1 MRSPKTTETI
11 DKESL
16 NPKQLLEV
24 LTALKRG
31 DLSKRMPVDQTG
43 IAGKIADLLNDII
56 DQNDRMVK
64 EFERISNEVGQEG
77 KISQRI
83 SGVSASGS
91 WGASMNSI
99 NLLIGNLVQPNT
111 EVMRVIGAVAGGD
124 LSQNMS
130 LEIEGRPLKG
140 EFLRTAK
147 IVNIMVDQLNSFA
160 SEVTRVAR
168 EVGTEGKLGG
178 QADVRGVAGTW
189 KDLTDSVNSMAS
201 NLTGQVRDI
210 AEVTKAVATG
220 DLSKKITVD
229 VKGEILELK
238 NTINTM
244 VDQLNSFASE
254 VTRVAREVGT
264 EGKLGGQADVR
275 GVAGTWKDLT
285 DSVNSMASNLTGQV
299 RNIADVTTA
308 VARGD
313 LSKKIT
319 VDVKGEILE
328 LKDTINTMVDQ
339 LNSFASEVTRV
350 AREVG
355 TEGKLGG
362 QADVRG
368 VAGTWKDLTDSV
380 NSMASNL
387 TGQVRN
393 IADVTT
399 AVATGDLS
407 KKITVD
413 VKGEIL
419 ELKDTINTMVDQLN
433 SFASEVTRVAREV
446 GTEGK
451 LGGQADVRG
460 VAGTWKDLTDSV
472 NSMASNLTGQVRN
485 IADVT
490 TAVARGDL
498 SKKITVDVKGEILEL
513 KNTINTMVDQLN
525 SFASEVTR
533 VAREV
538 GTEGELGGQAD
549 VRGVAGTWK
558 DLTDSVNSMASN
570 LTGQVRNI
578 AEVTTAVARGDL
590 SKKITVDVKGEIL
603 ELKDTI
609 NTMMDQLNS
618 FASEVTRVAREVGT
632 EGKLGGQAD
641 VRGVAGTWKDLTD
654 SVNSMASNLTGQ
666 VRNIAEV
673 TTAVARGD
681 LSKKITVDVKGEI
694 SELKNTINT
703 MVDQLNSF
711 ASEVTRVAREVGA
724 EGKLGGQADV
734 RGVAGTWKDL
744 TDSVNFMAGNL
755 TGQVRDIAEVT
766 KAVATGDLSKK
777 ITVDVK
783 GEILELKN
791 TINTMVDQLNSFAS
805 EVTRV
810 AREVGTEGKLGGQAD
825 VRGVAGTWKDLT
837 DSVNSMASN
846 LTGQVR
852 NIAEVTTAVARG
864 DLSKKITVDVKGE
877 ILELKDTINTMVD
890 QLNSFAS
897 EVTRV
902 AREVGTEG
910 KLGGQANV
918 RGVAGTWKD
927 LTDSV
932 NFMGS
937 NLTDQVR
944 NIAEVTTAVARGD
957 LSKKI
962 TVDVKGEISELKNT
976 INTMVDQLN
985 SFASEV
991 TRVAREV
998 GTEGELGGQANVQGV
1013 AGTWKDLTDSVNFM
1027 ANNLTTQV
1035 RGIAK
1040 VVTSVANGDLKKK
1053 LYLEAKGEIAE
1064 LSDTINDMIDTLGLF
1079 GDQVTTVAR
1088 EVGIEGKLGGQASV
1102 PGAAGLWRDL
1112 TDNVNQLASNLTTQV
1127 RAIAEVATAV
1137 TKGDLTRMV
1146 TVKAAGEVAALS
1158 DNINEMIRN
1167 LRETTRI
1174 NTEQDWLKTNLAKFT
1189 RLLQG
1194 QRNLVNVSKLIL
1206 SELAPLVS
1214 AQHGAFFITENTEE
1228 GSELKLLVSYAYQER
1243 KNVSNRFLPGEG
1255 MVGQCFLEKERI
1267 LVAQVPSDYIKISSA
1282 LGEAAPLNIV
1292 VLPVLFEGE
1301 VKAVVELASFS
1312 NFTPIHLS
1320 FLDQLTESIGIVL
1333 NTIAAGMRTEELLI
1347 QSQTLTEELQGR
1359 QEELTKTN
1367 ERLEEQANSLQ
1378 ASEELLKDQREELQ
1392 DKNEELEEKARQ
1404 LAKKNHEVERKNE
1417 EVEQAR
1423 HSLEE
1428 KARQLALTSR
1438 YKSEFL
1444 ANMSHE
1450 LRTPLNNMLI
1460 LSRLLYENENRK
1472 LSSKEIEYAKTIHS
1486 SGNDLLQLINDIL
1499 DLSKIESGKMS
1510 VDLDSVSIRELA
1522 EYLDRSFKESARNKD
1537 LKFHVEINPDLP
1549 PRMTTDLQRL
1559 QQILQNLLSNAFK
1572 FTHKGEVRLKID
1584 PAVSGWSEEHRI
1596 LNRAG
1601 NAIAFSVID
1610 TGIGIPPEKQSLIFE
1625 AFRQADGS
1633 TSRKYGGTGLGLS
1646 ISKEITRLLGGE
1658 LRLESKPDEGSTFT
1672 LYLPLVYIPT
1682 DESQIDQDQVKW
1694 EETEQIEMSAP
1705 FSRIF
1710 SDSYVWN
1717 KPRTSKKVIEE
1728 EIPNEFDEKILIIED
1743 DEVFG
1748 RRLMD
1753 SARTNGFKSVVA
1765 LDGKTGISVLQ
1776 DTDVQAVL
1784 LDLQLTDMD
1793 GWLILNWLKRNSRF
1807 RHIPVQVF
1815 SSEND
1820 WKRSLST
1827 GAISHFTKPVQNA
1840 SLDEAFIKIR
1850 NYLNKEQKKLLLT
1863 GLNEEQR
1870 KTLEEHLTYRDLSIL
1885 EASSGSETLETLK
1898 KENVDCICIG
1908 SHLSDM
1914 SFVDLASEMAN
1925 SGFYKVP
1932 IVLYS
1937 DSALDAIDSEKL
1949 DQLNELNIIKFAD
1962 TLQKSLDEVQIFLHE
1977 PNDVETF
1984 KEGDS
1989 GAFSGGD
1996 DELLQGHRVLIVDD
2010 DIRNIFA
2017 LTSLLEQHKM
2027 RILYA
2032 ENAREGIELLRNNS
2046 DIEIV
2051 LMDVMMPDMDGYE
2064 AMKTIRSMPEFA
2076 NLPIL
2081 ALTAKAMKGDREKC
2095 IEAGATEYITK
2106 PVSVDHLLSLLRVLL
2121 CR

>member
-1 MRSPKTTETI
+1 MADSATAELTEK
-11 DKESL
+11 DSL
-16 NPKQLLEV
+16 DLKKILEV
-24 LTALKRG
+24 LSAFKRG
-31 DLSKRMPVDQTG
+31 DLSQRMPLDCVG
-43 IAGKIADLLNDII
+43 ISGKIADVLNDIV

-83 SGVSASGS
+83 NAVAATGS
-91 WGASMNSI
+91 WAACMDSVNS
-99 NLLIGNLVQPNT
+99 LIGNLVQPNT

-147 IVNIMVDQLNSFA
+147 IV
-160 SEVTRVAR
+160 
-168 EVGTEGKLGG
+168 
-178 QADVRGVAGTW
+178 
-189 KDLTDSVNSMAS
+189 
-201 NLTGQVRDI
+201 
-210 AEVTKAVATG
+210 
-220 DLSKKITVD
+220 
-229 VKGEILELK
+229 
-238 NTINTM
+238 
-244 VDQLNSFASE
+244 
-254 VTRVAREVGT
+254 
-264 EGKLGGQADVR
+264 
-275 GVAGTWKDLT
+275 
-285 DSVNSMASNLTGQV
+285 
-299 RNIADVTTA
+299 
-308 VARGD
+308 
-313 LSKKIT
+313 
-319 VDVKGEILE
+319 
-328 LKDTINTMVDQ
+328 
-339 LNSFASEVTRV
+339 
-350 AREVG
+350 
-355 TEGKLGG
+355 
-362 QADVRG
+362 
-368 VAGTWKDLTDSV
+368 
-380 NSMASNL
+380 
-387 TGQVRN
+387 
-393 IADVTT
+393 
-399 AVATGDLS
+399 
-407 KKITVD
+407 
-413 VKGEIL
+413 
-419 ELKDTINTMVDQLN
+419 NTMVDQLN

-533 VAREV
+533 VAKEV
-538 GTEGELGGQAD
+538 GTEGKLGGQAD

-570 LTGQVRNI
+570 LTGQVRDI
-578 AEVTTAVARGDL
+578 AEVTKAVATGDL

-609 NTMMDQLNS
+609 NTMVDQLNS
-618 FASEVTRVAREVGT
+618 FASEVTRVAKEVGT

-666 VRNIAEV
+666 VRNIADV
-673 TTAVARGD
+673 TTAVAR
-681 LSKKITVDVKGEI
+681 
-694 SELKNTINT
+694 
-703 MVDQLNSF
+703 
-711 ASEVTRVAREVGA
+711 
-724 EGKLGGQADV
+724 
-734 RGVAGTWKDL
+734 
-744 TDSVNFMAGNL
+744 
-755 TGQVRDIAEVT
+755 
-766 KAVATGDLSKK
+766 GDLSKK

-810 AREVGTEGKLGGQAD
+810 AKEVGTEGILGGQAD
-825 VRGVAGTWKDLT
+825 VRGVAGTWNDLT

-852 NIAEVTTAVARG
+852 NIADVTTAVARG

-902 AREVGTEG
+902 AKEVGTEG
-910 KLGGQANV
+910 ILGGQADV
-918 RGVAGTWKD
+918 R
-927 LTDSV
+927 
-932 NFMGS
+932 
-937 NLTDQVR
+937 
-944 NIAEVTTAVARGD
+944 
-957 LSKKI
+957 
-962 TVDVKGEISELKNT
+962 
-976 INTMVDQLN
+976 
-985 SFASEV
+985 
-991 TRVAREV
+991 
-998 GTEGELGGQANVQGV
+998 GV

-1127 RAIAEVATAV
+1127 RAIAEVATGV
-1137 TKGDLTRMV
+1137 TKGDLSRTVM
-1146 TVKAAGEVAALS
+1146 VKAAGEVAALS

-1214 AQHGAFFITENTEE
+1214 AQHGAFFITEMVENEP
-1228 GSELKLLVSYAYQER
+1228 SLKLLVSYAYQER
-1243 KNVSNRFLPGEG
+1243 KYVSNRFRPGEG
-1255 MVGQCFLEKERI
+1255 LVGQCFLEKERI
-1267 LVAQVPSDYIKISSA
+1267 LLTHVPSDYIKISSA

-1301 VKAVVELASFS
+1301 VKAIIELASFS
-1312 NFTPIHLS
+1312 SFTPIHLN

-1333 NTIAAGMRTEELLI
+1333 NTIAASMRTEELLI

-1367 ERLEEQANSLQ
+1367 ERLEDQAKSLQ
-1378 ASEELLKDQREELQ
+1378 ASEDLLKEQREELQ
-1392 DKNEELEEKARQ
+1392 EKNDELEEKARL
-1404 LAKKNHEVERKNE
+1404 LAKNNNEVERKNM

-1460 LSRLLYENENRK
+1460 LSRLLFDSESEN
-1472 LSSKEIEYAKTIHS
+1472 LSGKQIEYARTIHS

-1499 DLSKIESGKMS
+1499 DLSKIESGKMT
-1510 VDLDSVSIRELA
+1510 VDLDSVSFKELA
-1522 EYLDRSFKESARNKD
+1522 EYLERSFRETARNKELNFQVD
-1537 LKFHVEINPDLP
+1537 LNSELP
-1549 PRMTTDLQRL
+1549 VRMTTDLQRL
-1559 QQILQNLLSNAFK
+1559 QQILRNLLSNAFK
-1572 FTHKGEVRLKID
+1572 FTEKGSVLLHIK
-1584 PAVSGWSEEHRI
+1584 PVNAGWSEEHTI
-1596 LNRAG
+1596 LNHAG
-1601 NAIAFSVID
+1601 SVIEFSVVD
-1610 TGIGIPPEKQSLIFE
+1610 TGIGIPPEKQNLIFE

-1658 LRLESKPDEGSTFT
+1658 LRLISEPGTGSTFS
-1672 LYLPLVYIPT
+1672 LYLPSEYVPT
-1682 DESQIDQDQVKW
+1682 EESLMEENLKEVSKW
-1694 EETEQIEMSAP
+1694 IQP
-1705 FSRIF
+1705 PVLDDRGGKF
-1710 SDSYVWN
+1710 
-1717 KPRTSKKVIEE
+1717 
-1728 EIPNEFDEKILIIED
+1728 IPNIFKEVPFRENNRSSFKMIDDDRSELSGEVLLILEADETL
-1743 DEVFG
+1743 
-1748 RRLMD
+1748 
-1753 SARTNGFKSVVA
+1753 ARQLLQLVRKNGFKALVA
-1765 LDGKTGISVLQ
+1765 LDGKTGLS
-1776 DTDVQAVL
+1776 L
-1784 LDLQLTDMD
+1784 LKAYPVHAIILDFNLSDMN
-1793 GWLILNWLKRNSRF
+1793 GWFILNWLKRDPKF
-1807 RHIPVQVF
+1807 RHVPILIVSDDAQ
-1815 SSEND
+1815 
-1820 WKRSLST
+1820 WRRSLRM
-1827 GAISHFTKPVQNA
+1827 GALGQITKPIQEE
-1840 SLDEAFIKIR
+1840 SLLRAIDKMRKFIERRPKLLLIADDDEEETKKLVELIENSDIKIR
-1850 NYLNKEQKKLLLT
+1850 TTNSSKDTIEVLQKEQVDCMIVSSKFEDGKFFELVET
-1863 GLNEEQR
+1863 VNTIGLDSLPIVIYFESPMSENESVKIQTLRETNTIKEAETTSALVEETAVFLHRSQENISSSQR
-1870 KTLEEHLTYRDLSIL
+1870 KMIL
-1885 EASSGSETLETLK
+1885 DSSHNDPILK
-1898 KENVDCICIG
+1898 
-1908 SHLSDM
+1908 
-1914 SFVDLASEMAN
+1914 
-1925 SGFYKVP
+1925 
-1932 IVLYS
+1932 
-1937 DSALDAIDSEKL
+1937 
-1949 DQLNELNIIKFAD
+1949 
-1962 TLQKSLDEVQIFLHE
+1962 
-1977 PNDVETF
+1977 
-1984 KEGDS
+1984 
-1989 GAFSGGD
+1989 
-1996 DELLQGHRVLIVDD
+1996 GHKVLIVDD
-2010 DIRNIFA
+2010 DVRNIFA
-2017 LTSLLEQHKM
+2017 LTSVLERQKM
-2027 RILYA
+2027 KVAFA
-2032 ENAREGIELLRNNS
+2032 ENASEGIRILQNTP

-2051 LMDVMMPDMDGYE
+2051 IMDVMMPDMDGYE
-2064 AMKTIRSMPEFA
+2064 ATRAIRSMDQFVS
-2076 NLPIL
+2076 LPIV
-2081 ALTAKAMKGDREKC
+2081 AVTAKAMKGDREKC
-2095 IEAGATEYITK
+2095 IEAGATDYITK
-2106 PVSVDHLLSLLRVLL
+2106 PVDVDHLLSLLHVWL

>member
-1 MRSPKTTETI
+1 MVSTNKTI
-11 DKESL
+11 AFVDKNEL
-16 NPKQLLEV
+16 DLREFVEV
-24 LTALKRG
+24 LSALRRG
-31 DLSKRMPVDQTG
+31 DLSKKMSLDRTG
-43 IAGKIADLLNDII
+43 LSGKIADLLNDII

-83 SGVSASGS
+83 SALATSGS
-91 WGASMNSI
+91 WAACINSV
-99 NLLIGNLVQPNT
+99 NSLIGNLVQPNT

-147 IVNIMVDQLNSFA
+147 IVNTMVDQLNSFA

-238 NTINTM
+238 DTINTM

-299 RNIADVTTA
+299 RNIAEVTTAVATGDLSKKITVDVKGEILELKDTINTMVDQLNSFASEVTRVAREVGTEGKLGGQADVRGVAGTWKDLTDSVNSMANNLTTQVRNIAEVTTA

-393 IADVTT
+393 IAEVTTAVATGDLSKKITVDVKGEIQELKDTINTMVDQLNSFASEVTRVAREVGAEGKLGGQADVRGVAGTWKDLTDSVNSMASNLTGQVRNIAEVTT

-485 IADVT
+485 IA
-490 TAVARGDL
+490 
-498 SKKITVDVKGEILEL
+498 
-513 KNTINTMVDQLN
+513 
-525 SFASEVTR
+525 
-533 VAREV
+533 
-538 GTEGELGGQAD
+538 
-549 VRGVAGTWK
+549 
-558 DLTDSVNSMASN
+558 
-570 LTGQVRNI
+570 
-578 AEVTTAVARGDL
+578 EVTT
-590 SKKITVDVKGEIL
+590 
-603 ELKDTI
+603 
-609 NTMMDQLNS
+609 
-618 FASEVTRVAREVGT
+618 
-632 EGKLGGQAD
+632 
-641 VRGVAGTWKDLTD
+641 
-654 SVNSMASNLTGQ
+654 
-666 VRNIAEV
+666 
-673 TTAVARGD
+673 
-681 LSKKITVDVKGEI
+681 
-694 SELKNTINT
+694 
-703 MVDQLNSF
+703 
-711 ASEVTRVAREVGA
+711 
-724 EGKLGGQADV
+724 
-734 RGVAGTWKDL
+734 
-744 TDSVNFMAGNL
+744 
-755 TGQVRDIAEVT
+755 
-766 KAVATGDLSKK
+766 AVATGDLSKK

-783 GEILELKN
+783 GEILELKD

-837 DSVNSMASN
+837 DSVNSMANN
-846 LTGQVR
+846 LTTQVR

-910 KLGGQANV
+910 KLGGQADV
-918 RGVAGTWKD
+918 R
-927 LTDSV
+927 
-932 NFMGS
+932 
-937 NLTDQVR
+937 
-944 NIAEVTTAVARGD
+944 
-957 LSKKI
+957 
-962 TVDVKGEISELKNT
+962 
-976 INTMVDQLN
+976 
-985 SFASEV
+985 
-991 TRVAREV
+991 
-998 GTEGELGGQANVQGV
+998 GV

-1079 GDQVTTVAR
+1079 GDQVTTVAK

-1102 PGAAGLWRDL
+1102 PGAAGLWRNL

-1127 RAIAEVATAV
+1127 RAIAEVATGV
-1137 TKGDLTRMV
+1137 TKGDLSRSV

-1214 AQHGAFFITENTEE
+1214 AQNGAFFITENSEE
-1228 GSELKLLVSYAYQER
+1228 EPNLKLLMSYASQKR
-1243 KNVSNRFLPGEG
+1243 NQVQDRFRPGEG
-1255 MVGQCFLEKERI
+1255 LVGQCYLEKERI
-1267 LVAQVPSDYIKISSA
+1267 LVTQVPKDYIKINSA
-1282 LGEAAPLNIV
+1282 LGEATPLNIV

-1301 VKAVVELASFS
+1301 VKAIIELASFLS
-1312 NFTPIHLS
+1312 FTPIHLN

-1333 NTIAAGMRTEELLI
+1333 NTIAASMRTEELLI

-1367 ERLEEQANSLQ
+1367 QRLEEQAKSLQ
-1378 ASEELLKDQREELQ
+1378 ASEELLKEQREELQ
-1392 DKNEELEEKARQ
+1392 EKNDELEEKARL
-1404 LAKKNHEVERKNE
+1404 LARNNEEVERKNI

-1460 LSRLLYENENRK
+1460 LSRLLYDEESAN
-1472 LSSKEIEYAKTIHS
+1472 LSSKQIEYARTIHS

-1510 VDLDSVSIRELA
+1510 VDLDSVLFRELA
-1522 EYLDRSFKESARNKD
+1522 EYLDRSFRETARNKE
-1537 LKFHVEINPDLP
+1537 LEFRVFLGAELP
-1549 PRMTTDLQRL
+1549 RSMTTDLQRL
-1559 QQILQNLLSNAFK
+1559 QQILRNLLSNAFK
-1572 FTHKGEVRLKID
+1572 FTHKGS
-1584 PAVSGWSEEHRI
+1584 VSLQIHRAKGGWSENHSI
-1596 LNRAG
+1596 LNHA
-1601 NAIAFSVID
+1601 NSVVSFSVID

-1658 LRLESKPDEGSTFT
+1658 LKLESKSEEGSIFT
-1672 LYLPLVYIPT
+1672 LFLPMEYVPTEEFESEGSVMEFSQPPVMDDRGGAWIP
-1682 DESQIDQDQVKW
+1682 
-1694 EETEQIEMSAP
+1694 
-1705 FSRIF
+1705 
-1710 SDSYVWN
+1710 
-1717 KPRTSKKVIEE
+1717 
-1728 EIPNEFDEKILIIED
+1728 
-1743 DEVFG
+1743 G
-1748 RRLMD
+1748 
-1753 SARTNGFKSVVA
+1753 
-1765 LDGKTGISVLQ
+1765 
-1776 DTDVQAVL
+1776 
-1784 LDLQLTDMD
+1784 
-1793 GWLILNWLKRNSRF
+1793 
-1807 RHIPVQVF
+1807 VF
-1815 SSEND
+1815 SSYSGGS
-1820 WKRSLST
+1820 SLA
-1827 GAISHFTKPVQNA
+1827 GNILAEP
-1840 SLDEAFIKIR
+1840 
-1850 NYLNKEQKKLLLT
+1850 Y
-1863 GLNEEQR
+1863 
-1870 KTLEEHLTYRDLSIL
+1870 DLS
-1885 EASSGSETLETLK
+1885 SSGS
-1898 KENVDCICIG
+1898 
-1908 SHLSDM
+1908 
-1914 SFVDLASEMAN
+1914 
-1925 SGFYKVP
+1925 
-1932 IVLYS
+1932 
-1937 DSALDAIDSEKL
+1937 
-1949 DQLNELNIIKFAD
+1949 
-1962 TLQKSLDEVQIFLHE
+1962 
-1977 PNDVETF
+1977 DVELENH
-1984 KEGDS
+1984 K
-1989 GAFSGGD
+1989 
-1996 DELLQGHRVLIVDD
+1996 VLIVDD
-2010 DIRNIFA
+2010 DVRNIFA
-2017 LTSLLEQHKM
+2017 LTSVLELHKM
-2027 RILYA
+2027 RVFHA
-2032 ENAREGIELLRNNS
+2032 ESALEGIEILRGTP
-2046 DIEIV
+2046 DMEIV
-2051 LMDVMMPDMDGYE
+2051 LMDVMMPNMDGYE
-2064 AMKTIRSMPEFA
+2064 AMRAIRSMGGFET
-2076 NLPIL
+2076 LPIV

-2095 IEAGATEYITK
+2095 IDAGATDYIAK
-2106 PVSVDHLLSLLRVLL
+2106 PVSVDQLLSLLRVLL
-2121 CR
+2121 SR

>member
-1 MRSPKTTETI
+1 MKNAPTI
-11 DKESL
+11 DPKQDKDSL

-24 LTALKRG
+24 LTAFKRG
-31 DLSKRMPVDQTG
+31 DFSKRMPLDQVG
-43 IAGKIADLLNDII
+43 IAGKISDLLNDIM

-77 KISQRI
+77 KISQRVSGI
-83 SGVSASGS
+83 SSIGS
-91 WGASMNSI
+91 WGSCMNSI
-99 NLLIGNLVQPNT
+99 NSLIGNLVQPNT

-130 LEIEGRPLKG
+130 LEIDGRPLKG
-140 EFLRTAK
+140 EFFRTAK

-160 SEVTRVAR
+160 SEVTRVAK

-254 VTRVAREVGT
+254 VTRVAKEVGT
-264 EGKLGGQADVR
+264 EGK
-275 GVAGTWKDLT
+275 
-285 DSVNSMASNLTGQV
+285 
-299 RNIADVTTA
+299 
-308 VARGD
+308 
-313 LSKKIT
+313 
-319 VDVKGEILE
+319 
-328 LKDTINTMVDQ
+328 
-339 LNSFASEVTRV
+339 
-350 AREVG
+350 
-355 TEGKLGG
+355 
-362 QADVRG
+362 
-368 VAGTWKDLTDSV
+368 
-380 NSMASNL
+380 
-387 TGQVRN
+387 
-393 IADVTT
+393 
-399 AVATGDLS
+399 
-407 KKITVD
+407 
-413 VKGEIL
+413 
-419 ELKDTINTMVDQLN
+419 
-433 SFASEVTRVAREV
+433 
-446 GTEGK
+446 
-451 LGGQADVRG
+451 
-460 VAGTWKDLTDSV
+460 
-472 NSMASNLTGQVRN
+472 
-485 IADVT
+485 
-490 TAVARGDL
+490 
-498 SKKITVDVKGEILEL
+498 
-513 KNTINTMVDQLN
+513 
-525 SFASEVTR
+525 
-533 VAREV
+533 
-538 GTEGELGGQAD
+538 LGGQAD

-609 NTMMDQLNS
+609 NTMVDQLNSFASEVTRVAREVGTEGELGGQADVQGVAGTWKDLTDSVNSMASNLTGQVRNIAEVTTAVARGDLSKKITVDVKGEILELKDTINTMVDQLNS

-641 VRGVAGTWKDLTD
+641 VQGVAGTWKDLTDSVNSMASNLTGQVRNIAEVTTAVATGDLSKKITVDVKGEILELKDTINTMVDQLNSFASEVTRVAREVGTEGKLGGQANVRGVAGTWKDLTD

-694 SELKNTINT
+694 LELKVTINTMVDQLNSFASEVTRVAREVGTEGELGGQADVQGVAGTWKDLTDSVNSMASNLTGQVRNIAEVTTAVATGDLSKKITVDVKGEILELKNTINT

-810 AREVGTEGKLGGQAD
+810 AKEVGTEGKLGGQADVRGVAGTWKDLTDSVNSMASNLTGQVRNIAEVTTAVARGDLSKKITVDVKGEILELKDTINTMVDQLNSFASEVTRVAREVGTEGELGGQAD

-918 RGVAGTWKD
+918 
-927 LTDSV
+927 
-932 NFMGS
+932 
-937 NLTDQVR
+937 
-944 NIAEVTTAVARGD
+944 
-957 LSKKI
+957 
-962 TVDVKGEISELKNT
+962 
-976 INTMVDQLN
+976 
-985 SFASEV
+985 
-991 TRVAREV
+991 
-998 GTEGELGGQANVQGV
+998 QGV
-1013 AGTWKDLTDSVNFM
+1013 AGIWKDLTDSVNFM

-1079 GDQVTTVAR
+1079 GDQVTTVAK
-1088 EVGIEGKLGGQASV
+1088 EVGIEGRLGGQASV
-1102 PGAAGLWRDL
+1102 PGAAGLWRNL

-1127 RAIAEVATAV
+1127 RAIAEVATGV
-1137 TKGDLTRMV
+1137 TKGDLSRTV
-1146 TVKAAGEVAALS
+1146 TIQAAGEVAALS

-1214 AQHGAFFITENTEE
+1214 AQHGAFFITENVEE
-1228 GSELKLLVSYAYQER
+1228 GPLLKLLVSYAYQER
-1243 KNVSNRFLPGEG
+1243 KNVSNRFYPGEG
-1255 MVGQCFLEKERI
+1255 LIGQCFLEKERI
-1267 LVAQVPSDYIKISSA
+1267 LVTHVPSSYIMINSA
-1282 LGEAAPLNIV
+1282 LGEAPPINIV

-1301 VKAVVELASFS
+1301 VKAVIELASFS
-1312 NFTPIHLS
+1312 NFTPIHLN

-1359 QEELTKTN
+1359 QEELTSTN
-1367 ERLEEQANSLQ
+1367 QRLEEQAKSLK
-1378 ASEELLKDQREELQ
+1378 ASEDMLKDQREELQ
-1392 DKNEELEEKARQ
+1392 EKNEELEEKARL
-1404 LAKKNHEVERKNE
+1404 LAKKNSEVERKNR

-1460 LSRLLYENENRK
+1460 LSRLLYDNESRN
-1472 LSSKEIEYAKTIHS
+1472 LSEKQTEYAKTIHS

-1510 VDLDSVSIRELA
+1510 VDLDSVSIEELGG
-1522 EYLDRSFKESARNKD
+1522 YLDRSFRETARNKD
-1537 LKFHVEINPDLP
+1537 LKFQVEIDPELP
-1549 PRMTTDLQRL
+1549 SRITTDLQRL

-1572 FTHKGEVRLKID
+1572 FTHKGGVKLRIESSS
-1584 PAVSGWSEEHRI
+1584 SGWSKDHKI
-1596 LNRAG
+1596 LNQAG
-1601 NAIAFSVID
+1601 GVIAFSVID
-1610 TGIGIPPEKQSLIFE
+1610 TGIGISSEKQGLIFE

-1646 ISKEITRLLGGE
+1646 ISKEITRILGGE
-1658 LRLESKPDEGSTFT
+1658 LKLESEPEVGSKFT
-1672 LYLPLVYIPT
+1672 LYLPLDYI
-1682 DESQIDQDQVKW
+1682 QV
-1694 EETEQIEMSAP
+1694 EENPTEQDSIKWAENSD
-1705 FSRIF
+1705 SD
-1710 SDSYVWN
+1710 SSGSGDSYV
-1717 KPRTSKKVIEE
+1717 RSKIKTTRRVLEDETQNESKEKV
-1728 EIPNEFDEKILIIED
+1728 LIIEE
-1743 DEVFG
+1743 DETFAKS
-1748 RRLMD
+1748 LLEIAK
-1753 SARTNGFKSVVA
+1753 SNGFKGTVA
-1765 LDGKTGISVLQ
+1765 LDGKSGISALQ
-1776 DTDVQAVL
+1776 ESSFNAVL
-1784 LDLQLTDMD
+1784 LDVQLSDMD
-1793 GWLILNWLKRNSRF
+1793 GSLILNWLKRNPKLRQ
-1807 RHIPVQVF
+1807 IPVHVL
-1815 SSEND
+1815 SGGND
-1820 WKRSLST
+1820 WRRSLEI
-1827 GAISHFTKPVQNA
+1827 GAISHLRKPVGIE
-1840 SLDEAFIKIR
+1840 SLNEAFEKIKT
-1850 NYLNKEQKKLLLT
+1850 YLHKTDKTLYVCGIEKDHSEF
-1863 GLNEEQR
+1863 LNE
-1870 KTLEEHLTYRDLSIL
+1870 KLTSKDLTLKRL
-1885 EASSGSETLETLK
+1885 ESGQELLDILK
-1898 KENVDCICIG
+1898 KEIPDCILIG
-1908 SHLSDM
+1908 TEFKDM
-1914 SFVDLASEMAN
+1914 SVYDLVSKITLLDPERTLLLFFSDEKNGPETFQKLLSFNGSNILKFVN
-1925 SGFYKVP
+1925 SYATS
-1932 IVLYS
+1932 L
-1937 DSALDAIDSEKL
+1937 E
-1949 DQLNELNIIKFAD
+1949 EIK
-1962 TLQKSLDEVQIFLHE
+1962 IHLHE
-1977 PNDVETF
+1977 PESVSKSGDTYSL
-1984 KEGDS
+1984 EG
-1989 GAFSGGD
+1989 
-1996 DELLQGHRVLIVDD
+1996 HKVLIVDD
-2010 DIRNIFA
+2010 DVRNIFA
-2017 LTSLLEQHKM
+2017 LTSMLELHKM
-2027 RILYA
+2027 KIHYA
-2032 ENAREGIELLRNNS
+2032 ENALDGINILEKNP

-2064 AMKTIRSMPEFA
+2064 AMKVIRSKPEFV

>member
-1 MRSPKTTETI
+1 MKNAPTLDPKQ
-11 DKESL
+11 DKDSL
-16 NPKQLLEV
+16 SPKQLLEV
-24 LTALKRG
+24 LTAFKRG
-31 DLSKRMPVDQTG
+31 DFSKRMPLDQVG
-43 IAGKIADLLNDII
+43 VAGKISDLLNDIM

-77 KISQRI
+77 KISQRVSGI
-83 SGVSASGS
+83 SSAGS
-91 WGASMNSI
+91 WGTCMNSI
-99 NLLIGNLVQPNT
+99 NSLIGNLVQPNT

-130 LEIEGRPLKG
+130 LEIDGRPLKG
-140 EFLRTAK
+140 EFFRTAK

-160 SEVTRVAR
+160 SEVTRVAK

-254 VTRVAREVGT
+254 VTRVAKEVGT
-264 EGKLGGQADVR
+264 EGK
-275 GVAGTWKDLT
+275 
-285 DSVNSMASNLTGQV
+285 
-299 RNIADVTTA
+299 
-308 VARGD
+308 
-313 LSKKIT
+313 
-319 VDVKGEILE
+319 
-328 LKDTINTMVDQ
+328 
-339 LNSFASEVTRV
+339 
-350 AREVG
+350 
-355 TEGKLGG
+355 
-362 QADVRG
+362 
-368 VAGTWKDLTDSV
+368 
-380 NSMASNL
+380 
-387 TGQVRN
+387 
-393 IADVTT
+393 
-399 AVATGDLS
+399 
-407 KKITVD
+407 
-413 VKGEIL
+413 
-419 ELKDTINTMVDQLN
+419 
-433 SFASEVTRVAREV
+433 
-446 GTEGK
+446 
-451 LGGQADVRG
+451 
-460 VAGTWKDLTDSV
+460 
-472 NSMASNLTGQVRN
+472 
-485 IADVT
+485 
-490 TAVARGDL
+490 
-498 SKKITVDVKGEILEL
+498 
-513 KNTINTMVDQLN
+513 
-525 SFASEVTR
+525 
-533 VAREV
+533 
-538 GTEGELGGQAD
+538 LGGQAD

-609 NTMMDQLNS
+609 NTMVDQLNSFASEVTRVAKEVGTEGELGGQADVRGVAGTWKDLTDSVNSMASNLTGQVRNIAEVTTAVATGDLSKKITVDVKGEILELKDTINTMVDQLNS

-641 VRGVAGTWKDLTD
+641 VQGVAGTWKDLTD

-694 SELKNTINT
+694 LELKNTINT

-810 AREVGTEGKLGGQAD
+810 AREVGTEGKLGGQA
-825 VRGVAGTWKDLT
+825 
-837 DSVNSMASN
+837 
-846 LTGQVR
+846 
-852 NIAEVTTAVARG
+852 
-864 DLSKKITVDVKGE
+864 
-877 ILELKDTINTMVD
+877 
-890 QLNSFAS
+890 
-897 EVTRV
+897 
-902 AREVGTEG
+902 
-910 KLGGQANV
+910 
-918 RGVAGTWKD
+918 
-927 LTDSV
+927 
-932 NFMGS
+932 
-937 NLTDQVR
+937 
-944 NIAEVTTAVARGD
+944 
-957 LSKKI
+957 
-962 TVDVKGEISELKNT
+962 
-976 INTMVDQLN
+976 
-985 SFASEV
+985 
-991 TRVAREV
+991 
-998 GTEGELGGQANVQGV
+998 NVQGV
-1013 AGTWKDLTDSVNFM
+1013 AGIWKDLTDSVNFM

-1088 EVGIEGKLGGQASV
+1088 EVGIEGRLGGQASV
-1102 PGAAGLWRDL
+1102 PGAAGLWRNL
-1112 TDNVNQLASNLTTQV
+1112 TDNVNQLASNLTAQV
-1127 RAIAEVATAV
+1127 RAIAEVATGV
-1137 TKGDLTRMV
+1137 TKGDLSRTV
-1146 TVKAAGEVAALS
+1146 TIQAAGEVAALS

-1214 AQHGAFFITENTEE
+1214 AQHGAFFITENVEE
-1228 GSELKLLVSYAYQER
+1228 GPVLKLLVSYAYQER
-1243 KNVSNRFLPGEG
+1243 KNVSNRFYPGEG
-1255 MVGQCFLEKERI
+1255 LIGQCFLEKERI
-1267 LVAQVPSDYIKISSA
+1267 LVTQVPSSYIKINSA
-1282 LGEAAPLNIV
+1282 LGEAPPINIV

-1301 VKAVVELASFS
+1301 VKAVIELASFS
-1312 NFTPIHLS
+1312 SFTPIHLN

-1359 QEELTKTN
+1359 QEELTSTN
-1367 ERLEEQANSLQ
+1367 QRLEEQAKSLK
-1378 ASEELLKDQREELQ
+1378 ASEDMLKDQREELQ
-1392 DKNEELEEKARQ
+1392 EKNEELEEKARL
-1404 LAKKNHEVERKNE
+1404 LAKKNSEVERKNR

-1460 LSRLLYENENRK
+1460 LSRLLYDNESKN
-1472 LSSKEIEYAKTIHS
+1472 LSEKQTEYAKTIHS

-1510 VDLDSVSIRELA
+1510 VDLDSVSIEELGG
-1522 EYLDRSFKESARNKD
+1522 YLDRSFRETARNKD
-1537 LKFHVEINPDLP
+1537 LKFQVEIDPDLP
-1549 PRMTTDLQRL
+1549 SRITTDLQRL
-1559 QQILQNLLSNAFK
+1559 QQVLQNLLSNAFK
-1572 FTHKGEVRLKID
+1572 FTHKGGVKLRIESSL
-1584 PAVSGWSEEHRI
+1584 SGWSADHKI
-1596 LNRAG
+1596 LNQAG
-1601 NAIAFSVID
+1601 GVISFSVID
-1610 TGIGIPPEKQSLIFE
+1610 TGIGISPEKQGLIFE

-1646 ISKEITRLLGGE
+1646 ISKEITRILGGE
-1658 LRLESKPDEGSTFT
+1658 LKLESEPEVGSKFT
-1672 LYLPLVYIPT
+1672 LYLPLDYI
-1682 DESQIDQDQVKW
+1682 QVEDNPIEPGSIKW
-1694 EETEQIEMSAP
+1694 SEDPEN
-1705 FSRIF
+1705 
-1710 SDSYVWN
+1710 DSYVSD
-1717 KPRTSKKVIEE
+1717 PYVRSKIKSTRRVLEDETQNESNEKV
-1728 EIPNEFDEKILIIED
+1728 LIIEE
-1743 DEVFG
+1743 DEAFAKSLLEVAK
-1748 RRLMD
+1748 
-1753 SARTNGFKSVVA
+1753 SNGFKGTVA
-1765 LDGKTGISVLQ
+1765 LDGKSGISVLQ
-1776 DTDVQAVL
+1776 ESSFNAVL
-1784 LDLQLTDMD
+1784 LDVQLSDMD
-1793 GWLILNWLKRNSRF
+1793 GNLILNWLKRNPKLRQ
-1807 RHIPVQVF
+1807 IPVHVL
-1815 SSEND
+1815 SGEND
-1820 WKRSLST
+1820 WKRSLEI
-1827 GAISHFTKPVQNA
+1827 GAISHLRKPVGIESLNEAFEKIKTYLHKTDKTLYVCGIEREHSEFLKEKLTTKDLIMKNIESGQELLEILKKEIPDCILIGREFKDMSVPDLISKISLLDPERTLIIFYSDEKNGPESFRKLLSFNDSNILKFVNSYA
-1840 SLDEAFIKIR
+1840 TSLDEIKI
-1850 NYLNKEQKKLLLT
+1850 
-1863 GLNEEQR
+1863 
-1870 KTLEEHLTYRDLSIL
+1870 H
-1885 EASSGSETLETLK
+1885 
-1898 KENVDCICIG
+1898 
-1908 SHLSDM
+1908 
-1914 SFVDLASEMAN
+1914 F
-1925 SGFYKVP
+1925 
-1932 IVLYS
+1932 
-1937 DSALDAIDSEKL
+1937 
-1949 DQLNELNIIKFAD
+1949 
-1962 TLQKSLDEVQIFLHE
+1962 HE
-1977 PNDVETF
+1977 PESVSKSGDTYSL
-1984 KEGDS
+1984 EG
-1989 GAFSGGD
+1989 
-1996 DELLQGHRVLIVDD
+1996 HKVLIVDD
-2010 DIRNIFA
+2010 DVRNIFA
-2017 LTSLLEQHKM
+2017 LTSMLELHKM
-2027 RILYA
+2027 KIHYA
-2032 ENAREGIELLRNNS
+2032 ENAIDGIQILEKNP

-2064 AMKTIRSMPEFA
+2064 AMKVIRSKAEFV